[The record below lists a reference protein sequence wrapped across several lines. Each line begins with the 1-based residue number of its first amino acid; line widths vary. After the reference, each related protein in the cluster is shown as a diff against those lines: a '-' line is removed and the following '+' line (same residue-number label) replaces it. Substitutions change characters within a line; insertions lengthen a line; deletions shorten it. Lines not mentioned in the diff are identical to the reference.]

1 MAQVYKS
8 AGVVVAKIVG
18 NGSSALDEVAA
29 RVQAAA
35 VGLAAQHIETG
46 RFESSITTRRV
57 PGKSGVSDRM
67 VSATD
72 PAAVSI
78 EEGHLT
84 RRGQHMH
91 GPQRHVPGLHIM
103 ARAAGAA

>member
-8 AGVVVAKIVG
+8 AGVITARIVG
-18 NGSSALDEVAA
+18 NGEALDVA
-29 RVQAAA
+29 AAA
-35 VGLAAQHIETG
+35 VRAKAVALAAAHRETG
-46 RFESSITTRRV
+46 NFASSITQPAKIR
-57 PGKSGVSDRM
+57 GKNGVTDRM

-72 PAAVSI
+72 ANAVSI

-84 RRGQHMH
+84 RRGEHMH

-103 ARAAGAA
+103 ARAAGGA